1 MSDQRVTIRAVANA
15 AGVSVSTVSNVI
27 SGRHQ
32 QMSSE
37 TLARVRAAMAE
48 LNYQPNPA
56 ARSLVTRRTATI
68 GLVISDVRNPLYP
81 PVTVGAEKA
90 CRDAGYGLLLATATD
105 PESELQAVE
114 LMYAKRVDA
123 LVLFS
128 VSHTGPRNERLEEI
142 QRRGFPVV
150 PINRWLAEDSPL
162 SAVWFDHEGGAYL
175 ATRHLIDLGH
185 RRIVH
190 VAGPPSRLTAID
202 RRRGFERAIRDA
214 GIPLEPD
221 AVFEGDFAFCT
232 GEQFTS
238 RILQQEPTAVFAGG
252 DALAMGVLRGMH
264 LLGRRVP
271 EDISLIAFGNPDFVR
286 YPTPAMTTI
295 DLPVSKAGQTAV
307 ELALRRLQHPAE
319 REVRT
324 LTTQLLVREST
335 APPPNRTTWRHTG
348 VASGPEIA
356 LQERT
361 PE

>member
-27 SGRHQ
+27 SGRHR

-37 TLARVRAAMAE
+37 TLARVRTAMTE
-48 LNYQPNPA
+48 LNYHPNPA

-68 GLVISDVRNPLYP
+68 GLVISDVHNPLYP

-90 CRDAGYGLLLATATD
+90 CRDAGYGLLLATAAD

-128 VSHTGPRNERLEEI
+128 VSHAGPRNERLEDI

-150 PINRWLAEDSPL
+150 PINRWLAEDSSL
-162 SAVWFDHEGGAYL
+162 SAVWFDHEGGAYQ
-175 ATRHLIDLGH
+175 ATQHLIDLGH
-185 RRIVH
+185 RGIVH
-190 VAGPPSRLTAID
+190 VAGPASRLTAID
-202 RRRGFERAIRDA
+202 RQRGFERAMRDA
-214 GIPLEPD
+214 GIPFGPE
-221 AVFEGDFAFCT
+221 AVIEGDFSFCT
-232 GEQFTS
+232 GEQLTP
-238 RILQQEPTAVFAGG
+238 RILRQEPTAVFAGG

-295 DLPVSKAGQTAV
+295 DLPVSEAGQTAV
-307 ELALRRLQHPAE
+307 ELALRRLQYPEE

-324 LTTQLLVREST
+324 LTTKLLVREST
-335 APPPNRTTWRHTG
+335 APPPMGQPGATLG
-348 VASGPEIA
+348 
-356 LQERT
+356 
-361 PE
+361 